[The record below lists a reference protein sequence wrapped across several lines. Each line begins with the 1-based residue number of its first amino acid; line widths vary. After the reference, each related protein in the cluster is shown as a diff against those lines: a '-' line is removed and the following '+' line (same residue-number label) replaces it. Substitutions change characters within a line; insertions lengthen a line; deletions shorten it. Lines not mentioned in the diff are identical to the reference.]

1 MSSTCFTC
9 GAREHVVP
17 VMRPVLDENG
27 QPVYD
32 GWDEK
37 AEQPIPKMEQVGY
50 RMTMEHDPAKH
61 GIKPRTHHE

>member
-1 MSSTCFTC
+1 
-9 GAREHVVP
+9 
-17 VMRPVLDENG
+17 MRPVLDENG